1 MQEPRVIVLP
11 KFLDDRGNLSFLEND
26 KQIPFEIKR
35 VHWIYDVPG
44 GEERGG
50 VAYKTTEEFIV
61 AMSGSFDVLVKN
73 SEREWKFSLNRS
85 YMGVYIPAGYWRAV
99 ENFSSNSVAVI
110 AASTF
115 YDPADAVRLDIT
127 QKEESE
133 LTNISSNNLDP
144 KSAHEQAPGQPS
156 AQSCSVSLADSSEKN
171 IKKYRKISNAQK
183 FNVEDCGIIELDR
196 HHSQRKGDISVVENG
211 KEVPFDVK
219 RIYYLYDVPGGA
231 DRGGHAHKE
240 LYQLIVAASGAFTV
254 VLDDGTHQKAFT
266 LNRPYQGLLVK
277 PGIWRTLTDFSS
289 GSICMV
295 LASEKYSESDYIRSY
310 DSFIKYRQ

>member
-1 MQEPRVIVLP
+1 MEEPRLIQLP
-11 KFLDDRGNLSFLEND
+11 KFLDDRGNLSFFEND
-26 KQIPFEIKR
+26 KQLPFVIKR

-61 AMSGSFDVLVKN
+61 AMSGSFDVVVKN
-73 SEREWKFSLNRS
+73 SEREWKFTLNRS

-99 ENFSSNSVAVI
+99 VNYSSNSVALI
-110 AASTF
+110 AASTY
-115 YDPADAVRLDIT
+115 YDPIDAVR
-127 QKEESE
+127 E
-133 LTNISSNNLDP
+133 LTASIDEPRHLDAARLDSSNLDVVQNSP
-144 KSAHEQAPGQPS
+144 KES
-156 AQSCSVSLADSSEKN
+156 
-171 IKKYRKISNAQK
+171 KI

-211 KEVPFDVK
+211 KEVSFDVK

-240 LYQLIVAASGAFTV
+240 LYQLIIAASGSFTV
-254 VLDDGTHQKAFT
+254 ELDDGKEKKPFT

-277 PGIWRTLTDFSS
+277 PGIWRTLTDFSG
-289 GSICMV
+289 GSICVV
-295 LASEKYSESDYIRSY
+295 LASELYDPNDYIRVY
-310 DSFIKYRQ
+310 EEFKDWRLKIED

>member
-1 MQEPRVIVLP
+1 MDVPRIIELP
-11 KFLDDRGNLSFLEND
+11 KFLDDRGNLSFLENNA
-26 KQIPFEIKR
+26 QIPFEIKR

-44 GEERGG
+44 GESRGG

-61 AMSGSFDVLVKN
+61 AMSGSFDVVVRDG
-73 SEREWKFSLNRS
+73 EREWKFSLNRS
-85 YMGVYIPAGYWRAV
+85 YKGIYIPAGYWRSV

-110 AASTF
+110 AASTY
-115 YDPADAVRLDIT
+115 YDPSDAIRTMEELRAWQPDASIDDRCIDDRLT
-127 QKEESE
+127 LEKG
-133 LTNISSNNLDP
+133 
-144 KSAHEQAPGQPS
+144 KF
-156 AQSCSVSLADSSEKN
+156 SVS
-171 IKKYRKISNAQK
+171 
-183 FNVEDCGIIELDR
+183 DCGIIELDR

-254 VLDDGTHQKAFT
+254 ELDDGTNRKSFT

-295 LASEKYSESDYIRSY
+295 LASEKYDEKDYIREY
-310 DSFIKYRQ
+310 GEFEKYLTL